1 MEETDRRQRTRKRGE
16 QMSTAATI
24 LLVEDSR
31 FFLTIE
37 KQFLRNTPAAVH
49 EAQNAEQALD
59 FCRRQKPDL
68 IYMAC
73 DLRGIS
79 GIDCCRQ
86 IKSDLALCSIPV
98 VLICD
103 EIQPEQPGLCREAGC
118 DGVLSKPL
126 DRRRFLELGR
136 SFLAGI
142 RESRRLLL
150 FRVRYR
156 VGERL
161 FTGKGLDISSGGL
174 FLENSEPIATGE
186 ALQLEIQLSR
196 PGEAGPWIRCAGVVA
211 WINSRE
217 NPFKPNHPI
226 GLGIRFTQ
234 ISESASAVLNGFLR
248 SMDGA

>member
-1 MEETDRRQRTRKRGE
+1 
-16 QMSTAATI
+16 MSTAATI
-24 LLVEDSR
+24 LLVDDSR

-49 EAQNAEQALD
+49 EVQNAEQALD

-73 DLRGIS
+73 DLRGVS

-86 IKSDLALCSIPV
+86 IKSDPALCSIPV

-103 EIQPEQPGLCREAGC
+103 ENQPEQPGLCRLADCE
-118 DGVLSKPL
+118 GVLSKPL

-142 RESRRLLL
+142 RESRRLGL

-161 FTGKGLDISSGGL
+161 LTGKGLDISSGGL
-174 FLENSEPIATGE
+174 FLESSEPIAAGE
-186 ALQLEIQLSR
+186 TLQLEIQLSR
-196 PGEAGPWIRCAGVVA
+196 PDEAGPWIGCAGVVA
-211 WINSRE
+211 WVNSRE
-217 NPFKPNHPI
+217 NPLKPNHPI

-234 ISESASAVLNGFLR
+234 LPESASAVLNGFLR
-248 SMDGA
+248 SMDGG